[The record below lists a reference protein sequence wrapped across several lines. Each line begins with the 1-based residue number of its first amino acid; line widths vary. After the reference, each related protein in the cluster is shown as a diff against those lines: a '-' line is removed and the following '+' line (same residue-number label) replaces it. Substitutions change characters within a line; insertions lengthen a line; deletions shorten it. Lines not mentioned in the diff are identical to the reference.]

1 MPENISNRGKQHPTG
16 IQNFGWRAAA
26 PGLMP
31 LAAARPCAEAEGPL
45 PRAAVHHRYQTAIL
59 QTYTVGLLSNIS
71 VSFPKRPISGKRVQ
85 KGDKESDVDPL
96 NYNRT
101 RIGNFIK
108 TGGKSRCSNVGTS
121 ENVGPR
127 NGSPTPVARGGIGAK
142 VAPPLRAQILTATRP
157 LADTP
162 QSLVCTHICSTHRSS
177 HLVDDFS
184 LLFSWPCGSRSSLLQ
199 KTGDIQRVG
208 SLKFMRDALER
219 PLSHTPCT
227 IVAL

>member
-1 MPENISNRGKQHPTG
+1 VPPRMIGMRLPFFRPT
-16 IQNFGWRAAA
+16 
-26 PGLMP
+26 PSDS
-31 LAAARPCAEAEGPL
+31 
-45 PRAAVHHRYQTAIL
+45 
-59 QTYTVGLLSNIS
+59 LSNIS
-71 VSFPKRPISGKRVQ
+71 VSFPRRPILGNRVK

-96 NYNRT
+96 NYVRT
-101 RIGNFIK
+101 RIGNLTK

-127 NGSPTPVARGGIGAK
+127 NGSPTPVARGGVGAK
-142 VAPPLRAQILTATRP
+142 VAPPLCAQILTAARP

-162 QSLVCTHICSTHRSS
+162 QSLVCTHVCSTHTSS

-199 KTGDIQRVG
+199 QTGDFQRVG
-208 SLKFMRDALER
+208 SLKFMRDALEC